1 MYNVLLN
8 DGNSEIIKESQ
19 QYFRENPYEEFYFKL
34 IDSWK
39 EETDLIQLSY
49 LIPRNSSYE
58 IKYFLNRQ
66 RKSRGWN
73 NERGVEIPIGL
84 AKDIGTALYFALPR
98 KTGKTEKKGDWFFD
112 LMKPWH
118 INQFETINLKLMYN
132 NMGETKY
139 FLNKQHG
146 TLVTDN
152 QGGVEIPLSLAK
164 RIGSKLN
171 SL

>member
-1 MYNVLLN
+1 LN
-8 DGNSEIIKESQ
+8 YADLIKESQ
-19 QYFRENPYEEFYFKL
+19 QYFEENPHEEFYFKL

-39 EETDLIQLSY
+39 EEDDLIQLNY
-49 LIPRNSSYE
+49 LIPRSANRE

-73 NERGVEIPIGL
+73 NERGVEIPINL
-84 AKDIGTALYFALPR
+84 AKDIGMALYFALPR
-98 KTGKTEKKGDWFFD
+98 KTGKTEQKGDWFFD

-118 INQFETINLKLMYN
+118 INQLETINLKLMYLHT
-132 NMGETKY
+132 GETKY
-139 FLNKQHG
+139 FLNKQYG
-146 TLVTDN
+146 TQPDDN